1 MHGKDWE
8 GAVAQASASDTG
20 AEGGIGSEPGLVALA
35 TAGLLCYVMYYDKSY
50 REQRSAYSWVLHE
63 LFHS

>member
-35 TAGLLCYVMYYDKSY
+35 TAGLLCYVYVMTYVWGDRIRVS
-50 REQRSAYSWVLHE
+50 
-63 LFHS
+63 